1 MKYTNM
7 STQNE
12 YDMSPTIVAKSDQ
25 VNADD
30 LIGGPMTITISDVK
44 ILPSDQP
51 VNIYFA
57 GSDKAFR
64 PCKSMCRV
72 LVSLWGSD
80 SKQYIGK
87 RLRLYRDPSI
97 TWAGV
102 QVGGIRISHASH
114 IDGPQTIMIS
124 EKRGKRSPI
133 KVLPLIDELQP
144 QPQQK
149 NDDRAAQWAR
159 EFIEKVD
166 ACRDTKTLATLIQAN
181 RSALEKLEAEHKP
194 IANEVFSVT
203 NAKRANLEAS

>member
-1 MKYTNM
+1 M

-57 GSDKAFR
+57 GSEKAFR

-87 RLRLYRDPSI
+87 RLTLYRDPSV

-102 QVGGIRISHASH
+102 QIGGIRISHASH

-133 KVLPLIDELQP
+133 KVLPLIDEPKPQSQP
-144 QPQQK
+144 K

-159 EFIEKVD
+159 EFIAKVG
-166 ACRDTKTLATLIQAN
+166 ACDTAEALATLIQSN
-181 RSALEKLEAEHKP
+181 RSALEKLATVEP
-194 IANEVFSVT
+194 IMSQKIRHAVDD
-203 NAKRANLEAS
+203 KRENLEAS

>member
-1 MKYTNM
+1 M

-30 LIGGPMTITISDVK
+30 LIGGPITITISDVK

-57 GSDKAFR
+57 GSEKAFR

-133 KVLPLIDELQP
+133 KVLPLIDEPKPQP
-144 QPQQK
+144 QPK

-159 EFIEKVD
+159 EFIAKVD
-166 ACRDTKTLATLIQAN
+166 ACYTAGALATLIQAN

-194 IANEVFSVT
+194 LADEVYSVT
-203 NAKRANLEAS
+203 NAKCKNLEAS

>member
-1 MKYTNM
+1 MT
-7 STQNE
+7 TQNE
-12 YDMSPTIVAKSDQ
+12 YDMSATIVAKSDQ

-30 LIGGPMTITISDVK
+30 LIGGPMTIKINDVK

-51 VNIYFA
+51 VNVYFD
-57 GSDKAFR
+57 GSEKAYR

-87 RLRLYRDPSI
+87 RLTLYRDPSV

-102 QVGGIRISHASH
+102 QIGGIRISHASH

-133 KVLPLIDELQP
+133 KILPLPAEQP
-144 QPQQK
+144 NEK
-149 NDDRAAQWAR
+149 AVKWAQD
-159 EFIEKVD
+159 FIAKINACSD
-166 ACRDTKTLATLIQAN
+166 AKTLAGLIMDYQ
-181 RSALEKLEAEHKP
+181 RPLSKLAETEPELSKMVTDA
-194 IANEVFSVT
+194 ANE
-203 NAKRANLEAS
+203 KRNYLESIYES

>member
-1 MKYTNM
+1 MT
-7 STQNE
+7 TQNE

-30 LIGGPMTITISDVK
+30 LIGGPMTIRINEVK

-51 VNIYFA
+51 VNIYFD
-57 GSDKAFR
+57 GSDKAYR

-87 RLRLYRDPSI
+87 RLTLYRDPSV

-102 QVGGIRISHASH
+102 QIGGIRISHASH

-133 KVLPLIDELQP
+133 KILPLIDEQP
-144 QPQQK
+144 KQPTKPSDKAAVWAQGFI
-149 NDDRAAQWAR
+149 DR
-159 EFIEKVD
+159 VN
-166 ACRDTKTLATLIQAN
+166 ACDTSEALATLIRDNQKAIE
-181 RSALEKLEAEHKP
+181 RLSDDYADIAETVADALIKKREELESA
-194 IANEVFSVT
+194 
-203 NAKRANLEAS
+203 

>member
-1 MKYTNM
+1 
-7 STQNE
+7 
-12 YDMSPTIVAKSDQ
+12 MSPTIVAKSDQ

-30 LIGGPMTITISDVK
+30 LIGGPMTIKINDVK

-51 VNIYFA
+51 VNIYFD
-57 GSDKAFR
+57 GSEKAYR

-87 RLRLYRDPSI
+87 RITLYRDPSV

-102 QVGGIRISHASH
+102 QIGGIRISHASH

-133 KVLPLIDELQP
+133 KILPLPAEQP
-144 QPQQK
+144 NEK
-149 NDDRAAQWAR
+149 AVKWAQD
-159 EFIEKVD
+159 FIAKIN
-166 ACRDTKTLATLIQAN
+166 ACRDAKTLAGLIMDYQ
-181 RSALEKLEAEHKP
+181 RPLSKLAETEPELSKMVTDA
-194 IANEVFSVT
+194 ANE
-203 NAKRANLEAS
+203 KRKELESIYES

>member
-1 MKYTNM
+1 MKYTDM
-7 STQNE
+7 TTQNE
-12 YDMSPTIVAKSDQ
+12 YDMSPTIIAKSDQ

-30 LIGGPMTITISDVK
+30 LIGGPMTIKINDVK

-51 VNIYFA
+51 VNVYFD
-57 GSDKAFR
+57 GSDKAYR

-87 RLRLYRDPSI
+87 RLTLYRDPSV

-102 QVGGIRISHASH
+102 QIGGIRISHASH

-133 KVLPLIDELQP
+133 KILPLADEQP
-144 QPQQK
+144 NEKAVKWAQDFIAKINACSDAKMLAGLIMDNQ
-149 NDDRAAQWAR
+149 RALSKLAETEPELSKMVTDAAT
-159 EFIEKVD
+159 EK
-166 ACRDTKTLATLIQAN
+166 RN
-181 RSALEKLEAEHKP
+181 YLESIYE
-194 IANEVFSVT
+194 S
-203 NAKRANLEAS
+203 

>member
-1 MKYTNM
+1 MT
-7 STQNE
+7 TQNE
-12 YDMSPTIVAKSDQ
+12 YDMSPTIIAKSDQ

-30 LIGGPMTITISDVK
+30 LIGGPMTIKINEVK

-51 VNIYFA
+51 VNIYFD
-57 GSDKAFR
+57 GSEKAYR

-87 RLRLYRDPSI
+87 RLTLYRDPSV

-102 QVGGIRISHASH
+102 QIGGIRISHASH

-133 KVLPLIDELQP
+133 KILPLPAEQP
-144 QPQQK
+144 NEK
-149 NDDRAAQWAR
+149 AAAWTK
-159 EFIEKVD
+159 EFVAKIRSCSD
-166 ACRDTKTLATLIQAN
+166 AKTLAGLIMDYQ
-181 RSALEKLEAEHKP
+181 RALSKLAETEPELSKMVTDAATEKRNELESIYE
-194 IANEVFSVT
+194 S
-203 NAKRANLEAS
+203 

>member
-1 MKYTNM
+1 M

-30 LIGGPMTITISDVK
+30 LIGGPMTIKIREVK

-51 VNIYFA
+51 VNIYFD
-57 GSDKAFR
+57 GSEKAFR

-133 KVLPLIDELQP
+133 KVLPLIDEPKPQP
-144 QPQQK
+144 QPQPQPK

-159 EFIEKVD
+159 EFIAKVD
-166 ACRDTKTLATLIQAN
+166 ACDTAEALATLIQAN

-194 IANEVFSVT
+194 IADEVYSVT
-203 NAKRANLEAS
+203 NEKRKNLEAS

>member
-1 MKYTNM
+1 MKYTDM
-7 STQNE
+7 TTQNE
-12 YDMSPTIVAKSDQ
+12 YDMSATIVAKSDQ

-30 LIGGPMTITISDVK
+30 LIGGPMTIRIRDVK

-51 VNIYFA
+51 VNIYFD
-57 GSDKAFR
+57 GSEKAFR

-87 RLRLYRDPSI
+87 RLTLYRDPSV

-102 QVGGIRISHASH
+102 QIGGIRISHASH

-133 KVLPLIDELQP
+133 KILPLPAEQP
-144 QPQQK
+144 SDK
-149 NDDRAAQWAR
+149 AAVWAQD
-159 EFIEKVD
+159 FIAKIN
-166 ACRDTKTLATLIQAN
+166 ACRDAKMLAGLIMDNQ
-181 RSALEKLEAEHKP
+181 RALSKLAETEPELSKM
-194 IANEVFSVT
+194 VT
-203 NAKRANLEAS
+203 NAATEKRRAFEESDM

>member
-1 MKYTNM
+1 M

-12 YDMSPTIVAKSDQ
+12 YDMSPTIIAKSDQ

-30 LIGGPMTITISDVK
+30 LIGGPMTIRIRDVK

-51 VNIYFA
+51 VNIYFD
-57 GSDKAFR
+57 GSEKAYR

-87 RLRLYRDPSI
+87 RLTLYRDPSV

-102 QVGGIRISHASH
+102 QIGGIRISHASH

-133 KVLPLIDELQP
+133 KILPLIDEQP
-144 QPQQK
+144 MQPAK
-149 NDDRAAQWAR
+149 PSDKAAVWAQGFVAKINACDTSEALAKLIMDNQTAIER
-159 EFIEKVD
+159 LSANYADIAETVTDALIKKRNEF
-166 ACRDTKTLATLIQAN
+166 
-181 RSALEKLEAEHKP
+181 EA
-194 IANEVFSVT
+194 V
-203 NAKRANLEAS
+203 

>member
-1 MKYTNM
+1 
-7 STQNE
+7 
-12 YDMSPTIVAKSDQ
+12 MSPTIIAKSDQ

-30 LIGGPMTITISDVK
+30 LIGGPMTIKIREVK

-51 VNIYFA
+51 VNIYFD
-57 GSDKAFR
+57 GSEKAYR

-87 RLRLYRDPSI
+87 RLTLYRDPSV

-102 QVGGIRISHASH
+102 QIGGIRISHASH

-133 KVLPLIDELQP
+133 KILPLADEPIQP
-144 QPQQK
+144 AKPSDKAAVWAQGFVDRVNVCETSESLAKLIMDNQK
-149 NDDRAAQWAR
+149 A
-159 EFIEKVD
+159 IERLSADYADIAETVAD
-166 ACRDTKTLATLIQAN
+166 ALVKKR
-181 RSALEKLEAEHKP
+181 EKLE
-194 IANEVFSVT
+194 S
-203 NAKRANLEAS
+203 

>member
-1 MKYTNM
+1 MT
-7 STQNE
+7 TQNE

-30 LIGGPMTITISDVK
+30 LIGGPMTIKINDVK

-51 VNIYFA
+51 VNIYFD
-57 GSDKAFR
+57 GSEKAYR

-87 RLRLYRDPSI
+87 RLTLYRDPSV

-102 QVGGIRISHASH
+102 QIGGIRISHASH

-133 KVLPLIDELQP
+133 KILPLIDEQP
-144 QPQQK
+144 KQPAK
-149 NDDRAAQWAR
+149 SSDKAAAWTN
-159 EFIEKVD
+159 EFIGKIRSCSD
-166 ACRDTKTLATLIQAN
+166 AKMLAGLIMDNQ
-181 RSALEKLEAEHKP
+181 RALSKLAETEPELSKMVTDA
-194 IANEVFSVT
+194 ANE
-203 NAKRANLEAS
+203 KRKELESIYES

>member
-1 MKYTNM
+1 MKYTDM
-7 STQNE
+7 TTQNE
-12 YDMSPTIVAKSDQ
+12 YDMSATIVAKSDQ

-30 LIGGPMTITISDVK
+30 LIGGPMTIRIRDVK

-51 VNIYFA
+51 VNIYFD
-57 GSDKAFR
+57 GSEKAFR

-87 RLRLYRDPSI
+87 RLTLYRDPSV

-102 QVGGIRISHASH
+102 QIGGIRISHASH

-133 KVLPLIDELQP
+133 KILPLADEQP
-144 QPQQK
+144 KQPAKPSDKAAVWAQGFV
-149 NDDRAAQWAR
+149 DRVNACETSKSLAKLIMDNQNA
-159 EFIEKVD
+159 IERLDSEYNEIALRVSN
-166 ACRDTKTLATLIQAN
+166 ACDCKRKE
-181 RSALEKLEAEHKP
+181 LEQ
-194 IANEVFSVT
+194 S
-203 NAKRANLEAS
+203 

>member
-1 MKYTNM
+1 M

-12 YDMSPTIVAKSDQ
+12 YDMNATIVAKSDQ

-30 LIGGPMTITISDVK
+30 LIGGPMTIKINDVK

-51 VNIYFA
+51 VNVYFD
-57 GSDKAFR
+57 GSEKAFR

-87 RLRLYRDPSI
+87 RLTLYRDPSV

-102 QVGGIRISHASH
+102 QIGGIRISHASH

-133 KVLPLIDELQP
+133 KILPLPAEQP
-144 QPQQK
+144 NEK
-149 NDDRAAQWAR
+149 AVKWAQD
-159 EFIEKVD
+159 FISKIN
-166 ACRDTKTLATLIQAN
+166 ACRDAATLAGLIMDNQ
-181 RSALEKLEAEHKP
+181 SALSKLATTEPELAAKVNAAAMD
-194 IANEVFSVT
+194 IRASINEI
-203 NAKRANLEAS
+203 

>member
-1 MKYTNM
+1 MT
-7 STQNE
+7 TQNE
-12 YDMSPTIVAKSDQ
+12 YDMSATIVAKSDQ

-30 LIGGPMTITISDVK
+30 LIGGPMTIRIRDVK

-51 VNIYFA
+51 VNVYFD
-57 GSDKAFR
+57 GSEKAYR

-87 RLRLYRDPSI
+87 RLTLYRDPSV

-102 QVGGIRISHASH
+102 QIGGIRISHASH

-133 KVLPLIDELQP
+133 KILPLADEQP
-144 QPQQK
+144 AQPTK
-149 NDDRAAQWAR
+149 PSDKAATWAQG
-159 EFIEKVD
+159 FIERVN
-166 ACRDTKTLATLIQAN
+166 ACETLEALATLIMDNQKAIERLDSEYN
-181 RSALEKLEAEHKP
+181 EIALRLRNECDRKRKELEQG
-194 IANEVFSVT
+194 
-203 NAKRANLEAS
+203 

>member
-1 MKYTNM
+1 M
-7 STQNE
+7 SA
-12 YDMSPTIVAKSDQ
+12 TIVAKSDQ

-30 LIGGPMTITISDVK
+30 LIGGPMTIRIRDVK

-51 VNIYFA
+51 VNVYFD
-57 GSDKAFR
+57 GSEKAYR

-87 RLRLYRDPSI
+87 RLTLYRDPSV

-102 QVGGIRISHASH
+102 QIGGIRISHASH

-133 KVLPLIDELQP
+133 KILPLPAEQPKQPAKPSDKAAVWAQGFIDRV
-144 QPQQK
+144 
-149 NDDRAAQWAR
+149 N
-159 EFIEKVD
+159 
-166 ACRDTKTLATLIQAN
+166 ACET
-181 RSALEKLEAEHKP
+181 LEALAKLIMDNQNAIERLDSEYNE
-194 IANEVFSVT
+194 IALRVR
-203 NAKRANLEAS
+203 NACDRKRERLEQS

>member
-1 MKYTNM
+1 MKYTDM
-7 STQNE
+7 TTQNE
-12 YDMSPTIVAKSDQ
+12 YDMSATIIAKSDQ

-30 LIGGPMTITISDVK
+30 LIGGPMTIRIRDVK

-51 VNIYFA
+51 VNVYFD
-57 GSDKAFR
+57 GSEKAYR

-87 RLRLYRDPSI
+87 RLTLYRDPSV

-102 QVGGIRISHASH
+102 QIGGIRISHASH

-133 KVLPLIDELQP
+133 KIIPLIDEQP
-144 QPQQK
+144 KQPAK
-149 NDDRAAQWAR
+149 PSEKAATWAQGFVER
-159 EFIEKVD
+159 VD
-166 ACRDTKTLATLIQAN
+166 ACETLESLATLIMDNQKAIDRLDSEYN
-181 RSALEKLEAEHKP
+181 EIALRVRNACDRKHKELEQ
-194 IANEVFSVT
+194 V
-203 NAKRANLEAS
+203 

>member
-1 MKYTNM
+1 M
-7 STQNE
+7 SA
-12 YDMSPTIVAKSDQ
+12 TIVAKSDQ

-30 LIGGPMTITISDVK
+30 LIGGPMTIKINDVK

-51 VNIYFA
+51 VNVYFD
-57 GSDKAFR
+57 GSDKAYR

-87 RLRLYRDPSI
+87 RLTLYRDPSV

-102 QVGGIRISHASH
+102 QIGGIRISHASH

-133 KVLPLIDELQP
+133 KILPLADEQP
-144 QPQQK
+144 KQPAKQSEK
-149 NDDRAAQWAR
+149 AAAWAQG
-159 EFIEKVD
+159 FIEKIRSCSD
-166 ACRDTKTLATLIQAN
+166 AKTLAGLIMDNQ
-181 RSALEKLEAEHKP
+181 RALSKLAETEPELSKMVTDAATEKRNELES
-194 IANEVFSVT
+194 I
-203 NAKRANLEAS
+203 